1 MAPVQ
6 GGIAMQFLV
15 VTKASANPGVPV
27 PVTTQ
32 LVRKTFEMLLEKR
45 DPRIKQSWSFAGE
58 RAGAMIVAVGSA
70 EELSDVIA
78 SLPFSG
84 ITDVSIHALTPPEQ
98 ALKTL
103 QQAEDPPAPT
113 APAP

>member
-1 MAPVQ
+1 
-6 GGIAMQFLV
+6 MQFLV

-27 PVTTQ
+27 PVTIQ

-58 RAGAMIVAVGSA
+58 RAGAMIVEVGSA

-84 ITDVSIHALTPPEQ
+84 ITDVSIHALTTLEQ
-98 ALKTL
+98 ALKTIK
-103 QQAEDPPAPT
+103 QAEERIAQM
-113 APAP
+113 APAMGR